1 MRTVTTPA
9 AQAAADQM
17 GQELPG
23 LQATTATLVGQGN
36 LLADPKNWEGPK
48 AQLFRGQIW
57 PDVQAA
63 LAQVH
68 HHIAGLAQAV
78 AEINRRT
85 AEAGS

>member
-17 GQELPG
+17 GRELPG
-23 LQATTATLVGQGN
+23 LLSTTSALVNQGTV
-36 LLADPKNWEGPK
+36 LADPKNWEGPK
-48 AQLFRGQIW
+48 AQLFRSQIW

-63 LAQVH
+63 LARIQQDLS
-68 HHIAGLAQAV
+68 GLARTV
-78 AEINRRT
+78 ADINRRT

>member
-23 LQATTATLVGQGN
+23 LLGTTSTLVGQGTV
-36 LLADPKNWEGPK
+36 LADPKNWEGPK
-48 AQLFRGQIW
+48 AQLFRSQIW

-63 LAQVH
+63 LTRLHQNL
-68 HHIAGLAQAV
+68 AGLSQVV
-78 AEINRRT
+78 ADINRRT

>member
-9 AQAAADQM
+9 AQNAASRM

-23 LQATTATLVGQGN
+23 LQTTATNLINHGN
-36 LLADPKNWEGPK
+36 TLSNPSNWEGPK
-48 AQLFRGQIW
+48 AQLFRSQIW
-57 PDVQAA
+57 PDVQSA
-63 LAQVH
+63 LTTLQSNLTDLTTT
-68 HHIAGLAQAV
+68 I